1 MSGLKLKWLGHASW
15 KITTDDKVIYVDP
28 YQGEYDEEADIILAS
43 HSHQDHF
50 DPKKVKLIRGEK
62 TVVIAPPDVAS
73 KVNYPVKSLKPN
85 EEAAFGKV
93 KIQAVEAYNYK
104 RFRSPGNPFHPK
116 GFGVGYLIKAEGK
129 VVYHAGDTD
138 FIPEMK
144 ELKDLDLVLIP
155 SGGTYTMD
163 NAEAA
168 QAVIAMHPKIA
179 IPMHIWDTNPGE
191 FKRMVESE
199 SDIKVSVLR
208 PGETF
213 EF

>member
-1 MSGLKLKWLGHASW
+1 MSDLKLKWLGHASW

-62 TVVIAPPDVAS
+62 TVVIAPSDVAS

-85 EEAAFGKV
+85 EEATFGKV
-93 KIQAVEAYNYK
+93 TIKAVEAYNYK

-116 GFGVGYLIKAEGK
+116 GFGVGYLIKTEGK

-144 ELKDLDLVLIP
+144 DLKGLDLVLVP

-168 QAVIAMHPKIA
+168 QAVIAMHPKIT

-213 EF
+213 EL